1 MSDAPRMNQSRRGR
15 VVSSI
20 YGRVPLS
27 GALLR
32 LAVAAEGG
40 QPTSLT
46 LRRVLEKHYGVRAGA
61 HSYGSLLIPGYADR
75 GTEIGRYVS
84 IGPGVRRFGAAH
96 PMDRASM
103 HPYWYNP
110 RIGFADVHDDVERTE
125 IWIGHD
131 TWIGANSVIL
141 PKVRRIGIGAVIG
154 AGSIVTRDVDD
165 FSIVVGNPAREV
177 GRRLSAEQRQRVLD
191 GRPWE
196 LEPLEA
202 IRELRKIDALHEL
215 SGVHHATDE
224 EPRWSR

>member
-1 MSDAPRMNQSRRGR
+1 MSDAPQMNRSRRGR
-15 VVSSI
+15 MVSSV

-32 LAVAAEGG
+32 IAVAAEGG
-40 QPTSLT
+40 QFTSMT
-46 LRRVLEKHYGVRAGA
+46 LRSVLEKHYGVRAGA
-61 HSYGSLLIPGYADR
+61 YSYGSLLTPGYADR

-84 IGPGVRRFGAAH
+84 IGPGVRRFGASH

-110 RIGFADVHDDVERTE
+110 RIGFADEHDDVERTE

-131 TWIGANSVIL
+131 SWIGANSVIL
-141 PKVRRIGIGAVIG
+141 PKVRRVGIGAVIG
-154 AGSIVTRDVDD
+154 AGAIVTRDVDD

-177 GRRLSAEQRQRVLD
+177 GKRLSVEQRERVLVV
-191 GRPWE
+191 RPWE

-202 IRELRKIDALHEL
+202 IRELRKIDALLGSRGAHRGL
-215 SGVHHATDE
+215 DE
-224 EPRWSR
+224 ED